1 MKRALFIATATAAYG
16 LVGLIERGWF
26 DWQGMLTV
34 GLLIG
39 AIGATLPKVKSRHGE
54 GD

>member
-1 MKRALFIATATAAYG
+1 MKRAIIIAIATATYG
-16 LVGLIERGWF
+16 MVGLIERGWF

-34 GLLIG
+34 GLLIAAVG
-39 AIGATLPKVKSRHGE
+39 TTVPKKAKSRHM

>member
-1 MKRALFIATATAAYG
+1 MKRALLIATATAAYG
-16 LVGLIERGWF
+16 MVGLIERGWF

-34 GLLIG
+34 GLLIA
-39 AIGATLPKVKSRHGE
+39 AIGITVPKAKSRPKT

>member
-1 MKRALFIATATAAYG
+1 MKRAIIIAMATATYG
-16 LVGLIERGWF
+16 MVGLIERGWF

-34 GLLIG
+34 GLLIAALG
-39 AIGATLPKVKSRHGE
+39 IVAPKKAKSRHA